1 MFVAFVHHCEDRSSI
16 FVMNLVVG
24 LPRLEKDWGKTNS
37 INAAKKKKKMKEKR
51 ITSPMMFITARK

>member
-1 MFVAFVHHCEDRSSI
+1 MFVAFVHHCEDSSSI

-37 INAAKKKKKMKEKR
+37 INVAKKKKNERKENDQ
-51 ITSPMMFITARK
+51 PDDVHHC

>member
-16 FVMNLVVG
+16 VVMNLVVG

-37 INAAKKKKKMKEKR
+37 INAAKKKNERKENDQ
-51 ITSPMMFITARK
+51 PDDVHHC

>member
-16 FVMNLVVG
+16 VVMNLVVG

-37 INAAKKKKKMKEKR
+37 INVAKKKKNERKENDQ
-51 ITSPMMFITARK
+51 PDDVHHC

>member
-37 INAAKKKKKMKEKR
+37 INAAKKKNERKEDNQ
-51 ITSPMMFITARK
+51 PDDVHHC

>member
-37 INAAKKKKKMKEKR
+37 INAAKKKKNERKENNQR
-51 ITSPMMFITARK
+51 DDVHHC

>member
-1 MFVAFVHHCEDRSSI
+1 MFVAFVHRCEDRSSI

-37 INAAKKKKKMKEKR
+37 INAAKKKKNERKENNQ
-51 ITSPMMFITARK
+51 PDDVHHC

>member
-1 MFVAFVHHCEDRSSI
+1 MFVAFVHHCEDRNSI

-37 INAAKKKKKMKEKR
+37 INAAKKKKNERKENNQ
-51 ITSPMMFITARK
+51 PDDVHHC

>member
-16 FVMNLVVG
+16 VVMNLVVG

-37 INAAKKKKKMKEKR
+37 INAAKKKKMKEKR
-51 ITSPMMFITARK
+51 MTSPMMFITARK

>member
-16 FVMNLVVG
+16 VVMNLVVG

-37 INAAKKKKKMKEKR
+37 INAAKKKRKVKEKR
-51 ITSPMMFITARK
+51 MTSPMMFITARK

>member
-1 MFVAFVHHCEDRSSI
+1 MFVAFVHHCEDRNSI

-37 INAAKKKKKMKEKR
+37 INVAKKKKNERKENDQ
-51 ITSPMMFITARK
+51 PDDVHHC